1 MIIFDLQCA
10 RGHQF
15 EGWFDDAQAFEDQK
29 EKSLISCPVC
39 NDSNV
44 SRIPS
49 AFAIRSPRKEG
60 KGGPAENMAEIK
72 KKVSEYLENNF
83 DNVGTDF
90 AKEALRIHY
99 GVTEPRNIR
108 GVSTP
113 EEEKVLKEEGI
124 GFFKIPSPARPT
136 EETVPSDADLSEE
149 KTKS

>member
-1 MIIFDLQCA
+1 MIIFDLQCS

-15 EGWFDDAQAFEDQK
+15 EGWFDDAQAFEDQR

-60 KGGPAENMAEIK
+60 NPPDSMAEIAR
-72 KKVSEYLENNF
+72 KVSDYLENNF
-83 DNVGTDF
+83 DNVGADF

-113 EEEKVLKEEGI
+113 EEEKVLREEGI
-124 GFFKIPSPARPT
+124 GFFKIPSPARQP
-136 EETVPSDADLSEE
+136 ETIPSDTDLPE
-149 KTKS
+149 KES

>member
-1 MIIFDLQCA
+1 MIIFDLQCSM
-10 RGHQF
+10 GHQF
-15 EGWFDDAQAFEDQK
+15 EGWFDDVQSFEDQK

-39 NDSNV
+39 NDSNIF
-44 SRIPS
+44 RIPS

-60 KGGPAENMAEIK
+60 KDGQPDNIAEIAR
-72 KKVSEYLENNF
+72 KVSDYLENNF
-83 DNVGTDF
+83 DNVGADF

-124 GFFKIPSPARPT
+124 GFFKIPSPARQSDTDISDLT
-136 EETVPSDADLSEE
+136 E
-149 KTKS
+149 KKS